1 MLVHKTHLEEQRLR
15 RFVSRKGSYNDSS
28 TPKSAKVVTVLTQSR
43 PAIAEPFPQAHS
55 CTNLYSNTA
64 RSAMG
69 RYSWLVGPFTKMT
82 NATSIINIHMYML

>member
-69 RYSWLVGPFTKMT
+69 WPRLGWPVGQWAGLAGPCT
-82 NATSIINIHMYML
+82 